1 MTVETSSIHSSS
13 LGRLLSGT
21 GSETPVPRLSKQ
33 RTLANFPIR
42 SKYAAIVGSSHMASQ
57 FVIQFVT
64 KTSGTEPEP
73 KSW

>member
-1 MTVETSSIHSSS
+1 
-13 LGRLLSGT
+13 
-21 GSETPVPRLSKQ
+21 LSKQ